1 MTRRSISTA
10 GLQRDWTLVVRTVL
24 RPHLPQARNLKKDQD
39 YGWLLQFSGCRCNSR
54 AIRLRHLSGKM
65 EKNQLSP
72 PLHESWHQIRQHARQ
87 PQEHQIARSKNLVC
101 AVADAKT
108 QTIILYIY
116 IYIIYI
122 YVCIFPPP
130 RDVPICLAYLY
141 HRRVSAQLHLHRRCR
156 LACCLVLLA
165 KYPCLTHSPQFG
177 SQTALATITSVIA
190 ALELVPFYEVNICC

>member
-10 GLQRDWTLVVRTVL
+10 GLQRDWTLVVKTVL

-65 EKNQLSP
+65 GKKQLSP

-87 PQEHQIARSKNLVC
+87 PQEHQITRSKNLVC
-101 AVADAKT
+101 AKT
-108 QTIILYIY
+108 QTINYIY
-116 IYIIYI
+116 IYI
-122 YVCIFPPP
+122 CIFPP
-130 RDVPICLAYLY
+130 RDVPICLVYLY

-190 ALELVPFYEVNICC
+190 SLELVPFL